1 MRFSLEGK
9 LALFG
14 FGLVIV
20 VAALVAALTE
30 WLGSPWSAFTV
41 GIALATPL
49 AVLAARYYMRPVAKT
64 LLAVGD
70 GIASLTD
77 RDFSVS
83 ISAANQPELAALV
96 DGYFR
101 VGNVLRVVRQSLYQ
115 RELLLDTVIQAT
127 PLSMVLTNANG
138 RVV

>member
-14 FGLVIV
+14 FALVLV
-20 VAALVAALTE
+20 VAALVA
-30 WLGSPWSAFTV
+30 WLSAWLQAPWLAFLL
-41 GIALATPL
+41 GLAIATPI
-49 AVLAARYYMRPVAKT
+49 AIFGARYFMRPVAGT
-64 LLAVGD
+64 LRAVGD

-83 ISAANQPELAALV
+83 IHMAKEPELAALV
-96 DGYFR
+96 EGYNR
-101 VGNVLRVVRQSLYQ
+101 LGGVLREERQSLYQ

-127 PLSMVLTNANG
+127 PLAMVLTNA
-138 RVV
+138 